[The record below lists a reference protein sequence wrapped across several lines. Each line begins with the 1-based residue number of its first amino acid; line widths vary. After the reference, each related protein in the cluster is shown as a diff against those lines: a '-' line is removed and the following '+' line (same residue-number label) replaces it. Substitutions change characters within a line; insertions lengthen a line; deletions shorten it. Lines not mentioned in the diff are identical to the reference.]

1 MSEEAEKPQQEEQ
14 QAQGPTLVDILRTPV
29 AEQYVSERKGLS
41 YVTGRYVKQTL
52 NELFGPLGWSYEVIE
67 NYPIN
72 PTFDGG
78 VARWFAHVRLT
89 IQVGDRTITR
99 DGLAVGHGLLR
110 KEVWENRKPTGK
122 FEDVSAG
129 RANEVIDFAAAEAV
143 TDALKRAASSV
154 GQVLGLSLY
163 PLKAGQDNAAETPST
178 TRPKP
183 KAKKAGSTK
192 APVKAKKS
200 GFKAPEKF

>member
-1 MSEEAEKPQQEEQ
+1 MSEEETEKKPEAPSIVE
-14 QAQGPTLVDILRTPV
+14 VLRTPV
-29 AEQYVSERKGLS
+29 APEYVSERKGLS

-52 NELFGPLGWSYEVIE
+52 NELFGPLGWGYEVIE
-67 NYPIN
+67 NYPLN
-72 PTFDGG
+72 PKFDDGA
-78 VARWFAHVRLT
+78 ARWFAHVRLT
-89 IQVGDRTITR
+89 IQVGERSITR
-99 DGLAVGHGLLR
+99 DGLAVGHGVLQ
-110 KEVWENRKPTGK
+110 KEIWENRKPTGK

-163 PLKAGQDNAAETPST
+163 PLTAGAGNSTEKSST

-183 KAKKAGSTK
+183 KASKAGSTK
-192 APVKAKKS
+192 APAKGKKS

>member
-1 MSEEAEKPQQEEQ
+1 MSEKEKPQKEEQ
-14 QAQGPTLVDILRTPV
+14 QAQGQTLVEILRTPV
-29 AEQYVSERKGLS
+29 APQYVSERKGLS

-52 NELFGPLGWSYEVIE
+52 NELFGPLGWSYEVID

-72 PTFDGG
+72 PSFNDGA
-78 VARWFAHVRLT
+78 ARWFAHVRLT
-89 IQVGDRTITR
+89 IYVAERTVTR
-99 DGLAVGHGLLR
+99 DGLAVGHGVLR
-110 KEVWENRKPTGK
+110 KEIWENRKPTGK
-122 FEDVSAG
+122 FEDVSDG

-143 TDALKRAASSV
+143 TDALKRAASSL

-163 PLKAGQDNAAETPST
+163 PLKAGEDNAAVTPST
-178 TRPKP
+178 TRPEP

-192 APVKAKKS
+192 APAEAKKS

>member
-1 MSEEAEKPQQEEQ
+1 MSEEVEKPQEEEAQ
-14 QAQGPTLVDILRTPV
+14 QGPTLVEILRTPV

-52 NELFGPLGWSYEVIE
+52 NELFGPLGWGYEVVE
-67 NYPIN
+67 QYPLN
-72 PTFDGG
+72 PKFDNGA
-78 VARWFAHVRLT
+78 ARWFAHVRLT
-89 IQVGDRTITR
+89 IQVGDRSVTR
-99 DGLAVGHGLLR
+99 DGLAVGHGVLR
-110 KEVWENRKPTGK
+110 KEIWENRKPTGK
-122 FEDVSAG
+122 FEEVSVG

-163 PLKAGQDNAAETPST
+163 PLTAGAGNSTEKSST

-192 APVKAKKS
+192 APAKVKKS